1 MENSAPNLNM
11 TDEEMINLIS
21 QGNKELLNELIN
33 RYQDLVKMKSS
44 KFFMYGAENNDL
56 IQEGLIGLYKA
67 IRDFNTQRN
76 ITFKTFAN
84 MCIERQL
91 ITAIKTANR
100 QKHIPLNSAISINA
114 TVSSEDDDR
123 EVVELIKCNLVEDP
137 SDAIVKTEYYN
148 NIYKA
153 IDESLSKH
161 EKEVLN
167 QYQTGKT
174 YAQIAKV
181 LDCKEK
187 SVDTAMTR
195 IRRKANRIRNEFE
208 QDNI

>member
-1 MENSAPNLNM
+1 MENCAPNLNM

-21 QGNKELLNELIN
+21 QGNNELLDELIN

-114 TVSSEDDDR
+114 TVSSEDDER
-123 EVVELIKCNLVEDP
+123 EVGELIKSNLVEDP
-137 SDAIVKTEYYN
+137 SDALVKTEYYN

-153 IDESLSKH
+153 IDDSLSKH
-161 EKEVLN
+161 EKEVLL